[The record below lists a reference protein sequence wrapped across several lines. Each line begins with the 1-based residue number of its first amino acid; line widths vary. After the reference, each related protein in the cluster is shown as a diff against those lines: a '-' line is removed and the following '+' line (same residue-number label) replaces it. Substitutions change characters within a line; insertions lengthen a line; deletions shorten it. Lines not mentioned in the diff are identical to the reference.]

1 MGNRKAIPGY
11 YIEILREVRKSGG
24 NCGGF
29 LLCRSHC
36 HFSCMSSCGWEPE
49 IISTVDAWS
58 GRNTNPHLAT
68 PDRCVRMSI
77 RFAFWLAQGSIS
89 CQSFGRIL
97 ATLVFQLRVDKPAGK
112 GVVLRPCAKSSITIP
127 RDAVRKAFEQEARLK
142 SVYKVYHIMG
152 LISTFE
158 ALQERSAYVCG
169 HFGAILGLDAP
180 CTEL

>member
-1 MGNRKAIPGY
+1 M
-11 YIEILREVRKSGG
+11 
-24 NCGGF
+24 
-29 LLCRSHC
+29 LCRSHC

-112 GVVLRPCAKSSITIP
+112 GVILRPCAKSSITIP

-169 HFGAILGLDAP
+169 HFGAILGFDAP